1 MNCIAHSL
9 RPANLRALWLH
20 ARRAVRHWSRRALS
34 VGGVAVS
41 LGLICSAGTAPAAA
55 ATLEELRADPKLTP
69 ERFIQ
74 QFADFKFSLGRSV
87 RKPEAFLSARAG
99 DCDDFAT
106 LAADVLRQKGY
117 TPRLVAVFM
126 PHAVHVVCYVA
137 ETKSYLD
144 FNRRAQAAPLVSSNG
159 ELANI
164 AASVAKS
171 FRADWR
177 SVSEFT
183 FRNGTRSFVKSEFH

>member
-1 MNCIAHSL
+1 MNCTAHSL
-9 RPANLRALWLH
+9 RLTNLRALGRH
-20 ARRAVRHWSRRALS
+20 ARRAVRHWSRRAIP
-34 VGGVAVS
+34 VCGVALG
-41 LGLICSAGTAPAAA
+41 LGLICAAAPAPA
-55 ATLEELRADPKLTP
+55 ATLEELRADAKLTP
-69 ERFIQ
+69 ERFIKE
-74 QFADFKFSLGRSV
+74 FADFKFSLGRSV
-87 RKPEAFLSARAG
+87 RKPETFLSARAG

-117 TPRLVAVFM
+117 TPRLIAVFM
-126 PHAVHVVCYVA
+126 PREVHVVCYVA

-144 FNRRAQAAPLVSSNG
+144 FNRRGQSSPLVSSTG

>member
-1 MNCIAHSL
+1 MNYTAHSL
-9 RPANLRALWLH
+9 RPTNLRALGRH
-20 ARRAVRHWSRRALS
+20 ARRTVWHWSRRALS
-34 VGGVAVS
+34 VGGFAFG
-41 LGLICSAGTAPAAA
+41 LGLICAAAAAPAAA
-55 ATLEELRADPKLTP
+55 TTLEELRADPKLTP

-87 RKPEAFLSARAG
+87 RKPETFLSARAG
-99 DCDDFAT
+99 DCDDFST

-117 TPRLVAVFM
+117 TPRLIAVFM
-126 PHAVHVVCYVA
+126 PREVHVVCYIA

-144 FNRRAQAAPLVSSNG
+144 FNRRGQSSPLVSSTG

>member
-1 MNCIAHSL
+1 MNCTAHSL
-9 RPANLRALWLH
+9 RPTNLRALCRH
-20 ARRAVRHWSRRALS
+20 ARRAVRHWSRRALPACAIA
-34 VGGVAVS
+34 VG
-41 LGLICSAGTAPAAA
+41 LGLLFAAAPVSA

-87 RKPEAFLSARAG
+87 RKPETFLSARAG
-99 DCDDFAT
+99 DCDDFST

-144 FNRRAQAAPLVSSNG
+144 FNRRAQSGPLVSSTG

>member
-1 MNCIAHSL
+1 MNCTIHSP
-9 RPANLRALWLH
+9 RPTNLRALGRH
-20 ARRAVRHWSRRALS
+20 ARRAVRHFWRRALPAC
-34 VGGVAVS
+34 GAAVS
-41 LGLICSAGTAPAAA
+41 LGLLGTAAPAPAA
-55 ATLEELRADPKLTP
+55 TLAELRADPKLTP
-69 ERFIQ
+69 ERFIKE
-74 QFADFKFSLGRSV
+74 FADFKFSLGRSV
-87 RKPEAFLSARAG
+87 RKPETFLSARAG

-106 LAADVLRQKGY
+106 LAAEVLRQKGY
-117 TPRLVAVFM
+117 TPRLIAVFM
-126 PHAVHVVCYVA
+126 PREVHVVCYVA

-144 FNRRAQAAPLVSSNG
+144 FNRRAQSSPLVSSTG